1 MSSGGDDSRFNVRD
15 TFNSLRRSLAPGLA
29 KMSATWSDCK
39 TVLWNNR
46 NVTYIICLL
55 SIVLLVSLI
64 LSWNKN
70 FIVFLT
76 GALTVFSIYGA
87 LVVSKQSCFS
97 VFDNA
102 LINSFTTNAAD
113 EQKTTEAE
121 KTDRAAAVSACNA
134 ALRKVV

>member
-1 MSSGGDDSRFNVRD
+1 MSENKSYSVRD

-39 TVLWNNR
+39 TVLWNTR

-55 SIVLLVSLI
+55 AVVLLVSLI

-76 GALTVFSIYGA
+76 GALTIFSVYGA

-102 LINSFTTNAAD
+102 LVNSFTNSETEERN
-113 EQKTTEAE
+113 EAE
-121 KTDRAAAVSACNA
+121 RTAAVAACNA
-134 ALRKVV
+134 ALRR